1 MTMTVTDAPSSSST
15 TQRQR
20 HVVMIDDDRSEHALL
35 VMAAE
40 EAGLDADFEFFDDGA
55 EALLHLQDRD
65 AADLPD
71 VIVLDLRMP
80 GLDGHRT
87 LDELQ
92 THPLLSDVPVVVFTS
107 SPRPVDRRE
116 SVDRGAVSFSLK
128 PSDFEGMVAFAR
140 SLADPDTVEAPST
153 PDARLAEARE
163 LRRLAAKTV
172 HDEVDDYLRRHGYL
186 DV

>member
-1 MTMTVTDAPSSSST
+1 MTMTVSDTPT
-15 TQRQR
+15 TSMTAERQR

-35 VMAAE
+35 VMAAQ
-40 EAGLDADFEFFDDGA
+40 EAGLQADFEFFDDGA

-65 AADLPD
+65 EADLPD

-92 THPLLSDVPVVVFTS
+92 THPLLSAVPVVVFTS

-116 SVDRGAVSFSLK
+116 SIDRGAVSFSLK
-128 PSDFEGMVAFAR
+128 PSDFEGMVAFAQ
-140 SLADPDTVEAPST
+140 SLAEPAAVAAIPTA
-153 PDARLAEARE
+153 DARLEQARE
-163 LRRLAAKTV
+163 LRRKACQPI
-172 HDEVDDYLRRHGYL
+172 HDEVDEYLRRNGFL
-186 DV
+186 EG